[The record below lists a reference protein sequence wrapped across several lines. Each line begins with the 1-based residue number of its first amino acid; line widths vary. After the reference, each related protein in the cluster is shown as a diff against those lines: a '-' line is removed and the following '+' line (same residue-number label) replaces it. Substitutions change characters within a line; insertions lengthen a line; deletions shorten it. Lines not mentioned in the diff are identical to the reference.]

1 MGERGDPVLYLTET
15 EVKAL
20 LPMERAIEQVYSVFR
35 DAGAGRTQV
44 LPRRRARTE
53 HAQLSILGA
62 AWSRTEGPLLGMK
75 AYSASRHGAHF
86 FVLVWDGET
95 GAPVALLEANHLGQI
110 RTGAA
115 SAVATD
121 VLARPDASRLLVIGS
136 GFQALTQ
143 VEAVTRVRTFG
154 HVDVYSRS
162 EERRG
167 AFASQIREQY
177 GLDAEAI
184 GPDVLPDRAGLADV
198 IVTVTNA
205 ADPVLLGAWVRPGV
219 HVNAA
224 GSNVATHRE
233 LDSAAVLKADVVAVD
248 DLEGAQTEAG
258 DLIQA
263 QTDGFLFERA
273 VELGQILS
281 GRASGRGSDRDI
293 TLFESQGIATEDLS
307 AAAWVVDEACR
318 RGMGREL

>member
-1 MGERGDPVLYLTET
+1 MLYLTET

-20 LPMERAIEQVYSVFR
+20 LPMERAIEQVYAVFR

-53 HAQLSILGA
+53 HAQLSVLGA
-62 AWSRTEGPLLGMK
+62 AWSRAGKPLLGMK
-75 AYSASRHGAHF
+75 AYSASRQGAHF

-95 GAPVALLEANHLGQI
+95 GLPQALLEANHLGQI

-121 VLARPDASRLLVIGS
+121 VLARPDSSRLLVIGS

-143 VEAVTRVRTFG
+143 VEAVTRVRTFE

-162 EERRG
+162 EERRS
-167 AFASQIREQY
+167 AFASRVGEQF
-177 GLDAEAI
+177 GVDAEAV
-184 GPDVLPDRAGLADV
+184 GPDDLPERASRADV

-205 ADPVLLGAWVRPGV
+205 ADPVLFGTWLTPGV

-248 DLEGAQTEAG
+248 DLEGAQAEAG
-258 DLIQA
+258 DLIEAQA
-263 QTDGFLFERA
+263 DGFLFERA
-273 VELGQILS
+273 VELGQILA
-281 GRASGRGSDRDI
+281 GRASGRGSDRDV

-307 AAAWVVDEACR
+307 AAAWVVEEAQR
-318 RGMGREL
+318 RGMGREI